1 MGSDDLCHHHLAVVV
16 TDTVG
21 NTTKKLKCPNMPLPV
36 TLRAFS
42 LKGHQEK
49 KHPNMVTT

>member
-1 MGSDDLCHHHLAVVV
+1 
-16 TDTVG
+16 
-21 NTTKKLKCPNMPLPV
+21 MPLPV